1 MGNIK
6 ELQSVDISKI
16 KPYEKNAKI
25 HNQNQLDKL
34 QESIKEFGFL
44 SPCLIDQDFN
54 LIAGHGRVEAA
65 KALGL
70 KEVPCIFVENLTDAQ
85 RKAYILADNRLGEL
99 AEWDMELVED
109 ELKDLYQE
117 GFKIDLT
124 GFELDIDLK
133 GFDEPSE
140 EEPDEFEDIEKQEK
154 HYGIPYQGNKS
165 RIADRIIS
173 VLPEGKRL
181 VDLFGGGVRLH
192 TAQCFQTNGKAFSI
206 TILMS

>member
-70 KEVPCIFVENLTDAQ
+70 KEVPCIFVENLTDTQ

-133 GFDEPSE
+133 GFNEPSE

-173 VLPEGKRL
+173 VLPSGKRL
-181 VDLFGGGVRLH
+181 VDLFGGGVRLR
-192 TAQCFQTNGKAFSI
+192 TAQCFLTNGKAFSI

>member
-70 KEVPCIFVENLTDAQ
+70 KEVPCIFVENLTDIQ

-133 GFDEPSE
+133 GFNEPSE

-173 VLPEGKRL
+173 VLPPGKRL
-181 VDLFGGGVRLH
+181 VDLFGGGGDYTL
-192 TAQCFQTNGKAFSI
+192 CNAF
-206 TILMS
+206 

>member
-6 ELQSVDISKI
+6 ELQSVDILKI

-70 KEVPCIFVENLTDAQ
+70 KEVPCIFVENLTDTQ

>member
-6 ELQSVDISKI
+6 ELQSVDILKI

-70 KEVPCIFVENLTDAQ
+70 KEVPCIFVENLTDTQ

-181 VDLFGGGVRLH
+181 VDLFGGGGCDYTLRN
-192 TAQCFQTNGKAFSI
+192 AFKQMGKLS
-206 TILMS
+206 L